1 MNHFEIFNLPQSF
14 DIDQKNLTKSYFNL
28 QAKYHPDKYNGPDI
42 SASINDAYKILQD
55 DTMRAEYLL
64 QLLGIALPNLDFVEL
79 ESLMEEN
86 EKLEESSNKEELE
99 NILLENQEKI
109 KECKSKIS
117 VAFCEN
123 IQSEAAKICAKMKYI
138 DRIIQN
144 IKIKIKSL

>member
-1 MNHFEIFNLPQSF
+1 MNHFEIFNLPQGF
-14 DIDQKNLTKSYFNL
+14 DIDQTNLTKSYFDL

-42 SASINDAYKILQD
+42 SSNINSAYKILKD
-55 DTMRAEYLL
+55 DVARAEYLL
-64 QLLGIALPNLDFVEL
+64 QIMKIELPNLDFVEL

-86 EKLEESSNKEELE
+86 EKVEEARDKTELD
-99 NILLENQEKI
+99 NILIENDAKI

-117 VAFCEN
+117 AAFSEN
-123 IQSEAAKICAKMKYI
+123 NQGVAAKICAKMKYI